1 MVQNK
6 RSRLILDATYIRRV
20 LSWNRTF
27 GCSYFVRVLS
37 KTWTSSYKWF
47 RVLNKTWTISAH
59 ACHMRNDNNK
69 ASFCWPVTRLTKC
82 FAVNQSIAF
91 FRLVSDFSC
100 ILRMQ
105 RQVSEFSLT
114 ARSSQEKRTSQSGKN
129 IFEEVFSSLKWRH
142 AFVFCYS
149 APFWILLTALLV
161 ANSHVNEAVSK
172 IRREPF
178 IREVRVLC
186 KTRTYKW
193 YSSRLM

>member
-20 LSWNRTF
+20 LSWNITF

-59 ACHMRNDNNK
+59 ACHMRDDNNK
-69 ASFCWPVTRLTKC
+69 SSFCWPVTQANKMA
-82 FAVNQSIAF
+82 FQSIAF
-91 FRLVSDFSC
+91 FRLVSDFCC

-114 ARSSQEKRTSQSGKN
+114 ARSSQQKRTSQSGKN
-129 IFEEVFSSLKWRH
+129 IFEEVSSFLKWRH

-149 APFWILLTALLV
+149 APFWILLTALLM
-161 ANSHVNEAVSK
+161 ATSHVNEAVSN
-172 IRREPF
+172 IRRKPF
-178 IREVRVLC
+178 MREVRFLC